1 MPERRSAMTKVI
13 SALLLVLSLS
23 LFGAG
28 AVSAF
33 ESSPTAVTQ
42 DGDQGKKKHGKKKG
56 KKHGKKHGKKNQGKK
71 KHGKKKQS

>member
-1 MPERRSAMTKVI
+1 MTKVI

-42 DGDQGKKKHGKKKG
+42 DGDKGKKKHGKKKG
-56 KKHGKKHGKKNQGKK
+56 KGKHGKNQGKKHGKKKNHKK
-71 KHGKKKQS
+71 NS